1 MSHFHSSPWV
11 DSLHENFKNGIPIG
25 HKSINLSKKKY
36 WHPLMSDFLL
46 GIRHK
51 TAIFNA
57 HIIKK
62 SILRAF
68 YMIALVLKN
77 NGHILIINTNQEYSH
92 LARNLS
98 FLTLQKKSTIFTG
111 SHHQVIDGSQSLV
124 NKYHHLYT
132 GNISYCA
139 YKWVGGTLTNWK
151 QISKSVLTFAKF
163 SERCE
168 NFLIRNNIDF
178 PRYKKIK
185 TYFQGLLSKKS
196 TGQTTLA
203 FYEKPDLI
211 FLINPNENRNVI
223 MEATK
228 LHIPI
233 VAFVESNT
241 DIKGITYPIPVNI
254 YSISFIY
261 FCIKKIIML
270 ALLSSNIDQRK
281 N

>member
-1 MSHFHSSPWV
+1 MSHFHPSPLAH
-11 DSLHENFKNGIPIG
+11 SLYDNFKTGIPIS

-51 TAIFNA
+51 TAIFNSQ
-57 HIIKK
+57 IIKK

-98 FLTLQKKSTIFTG
+98 FLTLQKKSNIFT
-111 SHHQVIDGSQSLV
+111 GSQSLV
-124 NKYHHLYT
+124 NKYTHLYT

-185 TYFQGLLSKKS
+185 TYFQGLLRKKS

-270 ALLSSNIDQRK
+270 ALPSSKKDQRK